1 MARRLAWSDVRGGV
15 IASVAIVVVVV
26 LTLTFSRVGALH
38 GRTFRLYAIVGEAR
52 GLTRGSEVWLNGQK
66 VGRVLDIRFRS
77 PETADTTRRLEIAM
91 EVLDRHRMALR
102 RDAVAEIRP
111 GGSVIG
117 PPVVYLS
124 RGTTRAAPLQPGDT
138 VQARPQA
145 DVEGATVQFG
155 AAARQFPVIMNNVKV
170 LTAQLRSTQGA
181 VGALLNGPGLGELQR
196 ARIRVSGVAAR
207 LTGTGSAGSAGS
219 VGLIMRGDLGARA
232 QRVMARADSVRALL
246 GSPSTSLGRFRRDSS
261 LTSEVADIRDE
272 LALVRRQLDESQG
285 TAGRVLHD
293 SALASSL
300 GEAQHQMTLLFA
312 DLKAHPFRYF
322 SF

>member
-77 PETADTTRRLEIAM
+77 PETADTTRRLEIDM

-124 RGTTRAAPLQPGDT
+124 RGTTRAGPLEPGDT

-155 AAARQFPVIMNNVKV
+155 AAAREFPVIINNVKV
-170 LTAQLRSTQGA
+170 LTAQLQSTQGA

-196 ARIRVSGVAAR
+196 ARIRASHVAGRLSG
-207 LTGTGSAGSAGS
+207 TGSAGS

-300 GEAQHQMTLLFA
+300 GEAQRQMTLLFA